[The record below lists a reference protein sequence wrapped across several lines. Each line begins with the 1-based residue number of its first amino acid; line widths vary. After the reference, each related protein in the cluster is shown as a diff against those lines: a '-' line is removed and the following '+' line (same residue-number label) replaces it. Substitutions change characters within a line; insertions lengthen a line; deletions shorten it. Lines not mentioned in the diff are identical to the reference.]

1 MTQEEKLGEDVR
13 TQEDTQKMEAALNST
28 QLDMVCIAH
37 YRIVEVITPLLI
49 NNAVFVAGTQWGASA
64 YHPTTR
70 HGM

>member
-1 MTQEEKLGEDVR
+1 MTKETKLGEDAR
-13 TQEDTQKMEAALNST
+13 TQDDTQKTETALNST

-37 YRIVEVITPLLI
+37 YRILDVISPFLI

-64 YHPTTR
+64 YHPTNR